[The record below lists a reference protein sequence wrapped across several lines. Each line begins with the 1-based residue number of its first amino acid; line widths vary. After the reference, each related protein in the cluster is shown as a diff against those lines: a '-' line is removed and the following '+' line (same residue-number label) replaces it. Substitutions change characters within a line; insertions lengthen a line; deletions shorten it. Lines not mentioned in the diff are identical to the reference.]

1 MKIPT
6 VRTVP
11 DAGTGGGATRRSAG
25 SYAGSVWVLNW
36 LQIKSTLLYCRKNGY
51 GGRAGFRLCLHSR
64 VRRYRTLSRR
74 KIQTGHRLEGRED
87 VEGRCV
93 CHGLQTLDLFTS
105 VALTRF
111 FTFHLQAPAENLS
124 LFSSLSFFF
133 FFSLIPVGVSV

>member
-1 MKIPT
+1 MVDAPVLGFVFT
-6 VRTVP
+6 LGS
-11 DAGTGGGATRRSAG
+11 AGTGLSAVVKFRR
-25 SYAGSVWVLNW
+25 V
-36 LQIKSTLLYCRKNGY
+36 T
-51 GGRAGFRLCLHSR
+51 
-64 VRRYRTLSRR
+64 
-74 KIQTGHRLEGRED
+74 